1 MKNNII
7 DKNLLEK
14 TKQLTQKYNLCDSCL
29 GRFFHKS
36 KPDITNKNLG
46 ILIRKQLE
54 IKKTSTENCW
64 LCEGLLKE
72 IPVFT
77 ELIKDKLK
85 KYEFNTFLIGSKI
98 DEDILKK
105 EKKILEFIGEEY
117 AESIKNEINREIGK
131 TLEKKLHKTVD
142 FEKPDIMA
150 IIDTCFNI
158 VTLQI
163 TSLYLY
169 GRYRKYSRKIPQTK
183 WFCRICH
190 GKGCRKCGYTGK
202 LYKTSVEEL
211 ISKKI
216 LDATQG
222 EDESFH
228 GAGREDIDVRM
239 LGNGRPFV
247 LEIKNPK
254 IRMLNLKKIEDEIN
268 KEHREL
274 IEIMGFR
281 YSNKSEVERIKK
293 TAFNKKYRV
302 VFSCEKPINNEKLKK
317 AVQALPGSKINQL
330 TPSRV
335 AHRRANMVRTKYIYK
350 CDIEQVEGTIAVLTL
365 ETESG
370 TYVKELVTGDN
381 GRTKP
386 SIAELIGSPCKV
398 VELDVT
404 EIKGE

>member
-1 MKNNII
+1 MENEKINHDII
-7 DKNLLEK
+7 TAAKQIVLEHD
-14 TKQLTQKYNLCDSCL
+14 LCDNCL
-29 GRFFHKS
+29 GRFFYKTN
-36 KPDITNKNLG
+36 KEITNKKLG
-46 ILIRKQLE
+46 ELIGNQLK
-54 IKKTSTENCW
+54 IKKVTSKNCW
-64 LCEGLLKE
+64 LCEGLIEE
-72 IPVFT
+72 IPDFVKIA
-77 ELIKDKLK
+77 EDKLK
-85 KYEFNTFLIGSKI
+85 EYEFKTFLIGSKI
-98 DEDILKK
+98 DENILEK
-105 EKKILEFIGEEY
+105 EKKLVELVGDKY

-131 TLEKKLHKTVD
+131 ALEKKLSKTVD

-150 IIDTCFNI
+150 IVDTCFNT

-163 TSLYLY
+163 ASLYIY
-169 GRYRKYSRKIPQTK
+169 GRYKKYSREIPQTR
-183 WFCRICH
+183 WFCKICR
-190 GKGCRKCGYTGK
+190 GKGCRRCGYTGK
-202 LYKTSVEEL
+202 LYETSVEEL

-222 EDESFH
+222 DDESFH

-254 IRMLNLKKIEDEIN
+254 IRTFDLTKIEQKIN
-268 KEHREL
+268 KEHRNM
-274 IEIMGFR
+274 IEVIGLR
-281 YSNKSEVERIKK
+281 YSDKAEVERIKK
-293 TAFNKKYRV
+293 ATFNKKYRV

-335 AHRRANMVRTKYIYK
+335 AHRRANMVRTKHIYK
-350 CDIEQVEGTIAVLTL
+350 CDIERIEGTIAVLTL

-370 TYVKELVTGDN
+370 TYIKELVTGDN

-386 SIAELIGSPCKV
+386 SIAELINTPCKV
-398 VELDVT
+398 LELDVT

>member
-1 MKNNII
+1 MSIALQEMKQ
-7 DKNLLEK
+7 
-14 TKQLTQKYNLCDSCL
+14 TY
-29 GRFFHKS
+29 
-36 KPDITNKNLG
+36 
-46 ILIRKQLE
+46 
-54 IKKTSTENCW
+54 
-64 LCEGLLKE
+64 
-72 IPVFT
+72 
-77 ELIKDKLK
+77 
-85 KYEFNTFLIGSKI
+85 
-98 DEDILKK
+98 
-105 EKKILEFIGEEY
+105 EEY
-117 AESIKNEINREIGK
+117 SS
-131 TLEKKLHKTVD
+131 LEKKLSKTVD

-150 IIDTCFNI
+150 IVDTCFNT

-163 TSLYLY
+163 ASLYIY
-169 GRYRKYSRKIPQTK
+169 GRYKKYSREIPQTR
-183 WFCRICH
+183 WFCKICR
-190 GKGCRKCGYTGK
+190 GKGCRRCGYTGK
-202 LYKTSVEEL
+202 LYETSVEEL

-222 EDESFH
+222 DDESFH

-254 IRMLNLKKIEDEIN
+254 IRTFDLTKIEQKIN
-268 KEHREL
+268 KEHRNM
-274 IEIMGFR
+274 IEVIGLR
-281 YSNKSEVERIKK
+281 YSDKAEVERIKK
-293 TAFNKKYRV
+293 ATFNKKYRV

-350 CDIEQVEGTIAVLTL
+350 CDIGRIEGTIAVLTL

-370 TYVKELVTGDN
+370 TYIKELVTGDN

-386 SIAELIGSPCKV
+386 SIAELINTPCKV
-398 VELDVT
+398 LELDVT

>member
-1 MKNNII
+1 METKKINQ
-7 DKNLLEK
+7 DVL
-14 TKQLTQKYNLCDSCL
+14 TAAKQLTLEHDLCDNCL
-29 GRFFHKS
+29 GRFFYKTN
-36 KPDITNKNLG
+36 KEITNKKLG
-46 ILIRKQLE
+46 ESIRNQLK
-54 IKKTSTENCW
+54 IKKTTSKNCW
-64 LCEGLLKE
+64 LCEGLIEE

-77 ELIKDKLK
+77 KIVEDKLK
-85 KYEFNTFLIGSKI
+85 EYEFKTFLIGSKI
-98 DEDILKK
+98 DEDIIKK
-105 EKKILEFIGEEY
+105 EKKLLELAGDEY

-131 TLEKKLHKTVD
+131 ALEKKLSKTVD

-150 IIDTCFNI
+150 IIDTCFNT

-163 TSLYLY
+163 ASLYLY
-169 GRYRKYSRKIPQTK
+169 GRYKKYSREIPQTK
-183 WFCRICH
+183 WFCKTCR

-202 LYKTSVEEL
+202 LYETSVEEL

-216 LDATQG
+216 LDVTQG
-222 EDESFH
+222 EDEAFH

-254 IRMLNLKKIEDEIN
+254 IRTFNLKKIEKEIN

-274 IEIMGFR
+274 IEVIGFR
-281 YSNKSEVERIKK
+281 YSDKSEVERIKK
-293 TAFNKKYRV
+293 AAFNKKYRV
-302 VFSCEKPINNEKLKK
+302 VFSCEKPINTEKLKK

-350 CDIEQVEGTIAVLTL
+350 CDIEQVERNIAILTL

-370 TYVKELVTGDN
+370 TYIKELVTGDN

-386 SIAELIGSPCKV
+386 SIAELINMPCEV
-398 VELDVT
+398 LELDVT
-404 EIKGE
+404 MIKEE